1 MLEVGASPI
10 ASTGPV
16 HAHRGPSGVP
26 RLLTREARAYAMK
39 ELARRAGVSHEFF
52 RTWRMELSEEG
63 TTIYV
68 LPGSRKRVFFPDA
81 PRGIWPELIGGEFRT
96 VRLGWLNESA
106 VPSIQDA
113 VIPFVHQSQ
122 AQSRALFRTIDSE
135 SVECTVDL
143 PLAAL
148 LILSRWEERL
158 IEEKDQHG
166 RVPATACVAYRE
178 RFLRR
183 PVVDEYGLAFRQAL
197 QWLMPNWKPLPSQLR
212 VNVSHDVDS
221 IGLPFN
227 IRTSVGHTLRR
238 RNPAATANDFLGL
251 LPGFNPTL
259 LETIRTLVTLCLRRG
274 LGTAVYWKGTT
285 WRGKTKNY
293 DPYHPKVR
301 AMVEWLRKY
310 EIEMGVHPGYETF
323 RSPDKLRREVQTV
336 REITGVQ
343 TLGGR
348 QDYLRWCPHSWLDW
362 ENCGLVYDTTVG
374 FADQVG
380 FRAGTCFPYF
390 PWLFELNRQ
399 AKLVESPLI
408 VMDCTLTSYMKLDR
422 DQSLIAVSECIEQC
436 RKVGGVFALLW
447 HAESMLNP
455 ALENILTPILDS
467 LQGLQKC
474 DLTNPP
480 NLY

>member
-1 MLEVGASPI
+1 MSQVVSSVSSAKAIRHDRETSRV
-10 ASTGPV
+10 
-16 HAHRGPSGVP
+16 PSVM
-26 RLLTREARAYAMK
+26 TREARAYAMK
-39 ELARRAGVSHEFF
+39 ELARRAGVSQDFF
-52 RTWRMELSEEG
+52 RTWRMEFSEQG

-113 VIPFVHQSQ
+113 VIPFVHKSQ
-122 AQSRALFRTIDSE
+122 TQSRALFRTIDSE

-148 LILSRWEERL
+148 FILSRWEERL
-158 IEEKDQHG
+158 IDERDEHG
-166 RVPATACVAYRE
+166 RVPGTACIAYRE

-197 QWLMPNWKPLPSQLR
+197 QWLMPNWKPLSSSLR

-227 IRTSVGHTLRR
+227 LRTSLGHALRR
-238 RNPAATANDFLGL
+238 RNPSATAHDFLGM

-274 LGTAVYWKGTT
+274 LSTAVYWKGTI
-285 WRGKTKNY
+285 WRGRSKNY

-301 AMVEWLRKY
+301 AMVEWLKKY
-310 EIEMGVHPGYETF
+310 EVELGVHPGYETF
-323 RSPDKLRREVQTV
+323 RSPDKLRKEVQTV
-336 REITGVQ
+336 REIVGVHAM
-343 TLGGR
+343 GGR
-348 QDYLRWCPHSWLDW
+348 QDYLRWCPHSWIDW
-362 ENCGLVYDTTVG
+362 ENCGLIYDSTVG
-374 FADQVG
+374 FADQIG
-380 FRAGTCFPYF
+380 FRAGTCLPYH

-399 AKLVESPLI
+399 AKLIESPLI
-408 VMDCTLTSYMKLDR
+408 VMDCTLNGYMKLDR

-436 RKVGGVFALLW
+436 RKVGGVFTLLW

-467 LQGLQKC
+467 FQGLQKC

>member
-1 MLEVGASPI
+1 MSEVGVSQAV
-10 ASTGPV
+10 STKTV
-16 HAHRGPSGVP
+16 DLTRETSRVPS
-26 RLLTREARAYAMK
+26 LLTREARAYALK
-39 ELARRAGVSHEFF
+39 ELARRAGVSKDFF
-52 RTWRMELSEEG
+52 RTWRTEVSDKG

-81 PRGIWPELIGGEFRT
+81 PPGIWPELIGGQFHT
-96 VRLGWLNESA
+96 VRLGWLNESSI
-106 VPSIQDA
+106 PSIQDA
-113 VIPFVHQSQ
+113 VIPFVHKSQ

-143 PLAAL
+143 PLSAL
-148 LILSRWEERL
+148 LILSRWEEHL

-166 RVPATACVAYRE
+166 RVPATACVPYRD

-197 QWLMPNWKPLPSQLR
+197 QWLMPNWKPWPSSLR
-212 VNVSHDVDS
+212 VHVSHDIDS

-227 IRTSVGHTLRR
+227 LRTTLGHTLRR
-238 RNPAATANDFLGL
+238 HNPAATAHDFLGL

-259 LETIRTLVTLCLRRG
+259 LENIRTLVTLCLRRG
-274 LGTAVYWKGTT
+274 IEPAVFWKGTT
-285 WRGKTKNY
+285 RPGRTRNY

-301 AMVEWLRKY
+301 SMIQWLQKYNVEL
-310 EIEMGVHPGYETF
+310 GVHPGYETF
-323 RSPDKLRREVQTV
+323 RSPDKLRKEVETV
-336 REITGVQ
+336 REILGTQ
-343 TLGGR
+343 IMGGR

-362 ENCGLVYDTTVG
+362 ENCGLLYDSSVG

-380 FRAGTCFPYF
+380 FRAGTCLPYH

-399 AKLVESPLI
+399 ANLIELPLI
-408 VMDCTLTSYMKLDR
+408 VMDCTLTSYMRLDR
-422 DQSLIAVSECIEQC
+422 DQSLIAVTECIEQC

-447 HAESMLNP
+447 HTDSMLNP

-467 LQGLQKC
+467 LNGFQKC
-474 DLTNPP
+474 NLTNPL